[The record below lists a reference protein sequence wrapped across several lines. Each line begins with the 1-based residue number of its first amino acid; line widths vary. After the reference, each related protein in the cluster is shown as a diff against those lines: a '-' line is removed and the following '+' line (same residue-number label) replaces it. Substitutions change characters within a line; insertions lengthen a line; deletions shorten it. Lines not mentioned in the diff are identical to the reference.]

1 MNSNSGL
8 KTYLKH
14 FLGRFEPALE
24 MYLKEKIASLG
35 TLDPSGQE
43 IASVVGTFA
52 SGGGKRIR
60 AALVEIGYQAGG
72 GEDGDRILKPAI
84 AIELLHAFFLIH
96 DDIMDR
102 SDLRRNQPT
111 VHRVFESTYREFL
124 EKFNDRDREHFAES
138 MALLAGDLCCAMAYE
153 AITQSDFPPERLV
166 LALKKMHA
174 TVDVT
179 VIGQVLDVLT
189 PLKGMVSEE
198 EITKIHRF
206 KTACYTF
213 EGPLQFGMILA
224 GACAE
229 KLEAISQYAIP
240 IGIAFQIKDDLLGI
254 FGSEKEVGKS
264 VTSDLEEGKET
275 LLTVFARAHGNLA
288 QRDRIASLIG
298 KHPISIDE
306 INDVRGILREIGAIS
321 YCETRMHE
329 LVQAGKKALE
339 GLYLREDIV
348 TLLVEL
354 ADLSIGR
361 TT

>member
-1 MNSNSGL
+1 MDSKSGL

-24 MYLKEKIASLG
+24 TYLKEKTANLG
-35 TLDPSGQE
+35 ALDSSGQE
-43 IASVVGTFA
+43 IARVVSMFA

-60 AALVEIGYQAGG
+60 AALVEIGYRAGG
-72 GEDGDRILKPAI
+72 GEDSDRILKPAI

-96 DDIMDR
+96 DDLIDR
-102 SDLRRNQPT
+102 SDLRRNKPT
-111 VHRVFESTYREFL
+111 VHRVFESNYRGLLKNFG
-124 EKFNDRDREHFAES
+124 NRDREHFAES

-153 AITQSDFPPERLV
+153 AITKSDFPPERLL

-179 VIGQVLDVLT
+179 VIGQVLDILT
-189 PLKGMVSEE
+189 PLKRMVSEE

-224 GACAE
+224 GAGAE
-229 KLEAISQYAIP
+229 KLETISQYAIP
-240 IGIAFQIKDDLLGI
+240 IGIAFQVKDDLLGI
-254 FGSEKEVGKS
+254 FGSEEEVGKP

-275 LLTVFARAHGNLA
+275 LLTVFAQAHGSQT
-288 QRDRIASLIG
+288 QRNQIASFVG

-306 INDVRGILREIGAIS
+306 LNDVRGILREIGAVS

-329 LVQAGKKALE
+329 LVQKGKKALE
-339 GLYLREDIV
+339 NLGLQEDI
-348 TLLVEL
+348 TTILVGL

>member
-14 FLGRFEPALE
+14 FLERFEPALKE
-24 MYLKEKIASLG
+24 YLEEKIANLD

-43 IASVVGTFA
+43 IARVVGTFA

-60 AALVEIGYQAGG
+60 AALVEIGYRAGG
-72 GEDGDRILKPAI
+72 GENDDRILKPAI
-84 AIELLHAFFLIH
+84 AMELLHAFFLIH

-111 VHRVFESTYREFL
+111 VHRVFESNYREL
-124 EKFNDRDREHFAES
+124 MKNSDDRNREHFAES

-153 AITQSDFPPERLV
+153 AITKSDFPSTRLL

-174 TVDVT
+174 VVDTTVV
-179 VIGQVLDVLT
+179 GQVLDILT
-189 PLKGMVSEE
+189 PLKGTVCEE
-198 EITKIHRF
+198 EITKIHRL

-229 KLEAISQYAIP
+229 KLETISQYAIP
-240 IGIAFQIKDDLLGI
+240 VGIAFQIKDDLLGV
-254 FGSEKEVGKS
+254 FGSEKEVGKP

-275 LLTVFARAHGNLA
+275 LLTVFARAHGNQA
-288 QRDRIASLIG
+288 QRNRIASLIG

-306 INDVRGILREIGAIS
+306 LNDVRGILREVGAVS

-329 LVQAGKKALE
+329 LVQAGKKALD
-339 GLYLREDIV
+339 GLPEDTANI
-348 TLLVEL
+348 LEEL